1 MSKTQQPEGT
11 RQATET
17 LPTEDKTDEVPAT
30 NGKSQGSRQ
39 RPKGPGSD
47 QEGSRIVYSNYG
59 SIITTKDPT
68 WKYGGFPQRD
78 GTFWQYREPN
88 AVVVVEGDR
97 LRVAA
102 VPLTR
107 GHDQVQVLDNAKN
120 MYFSTQMFE
129 PPEEGTITLEW
140 WMSAR
145 GFETAPGDLYDGFV
159 SVNLLD
165 FANGLALDIFM
176 SNDVIAT
183 VYARLPFPGVP
194 VPEESKTDRPK
205 YFCYFHELELPT
217 KPGARHDCKIAYT
230 KSADELIFWI
240 DGIEVSHY
248 TEVPAKMGSFLI
260 ALGLMT
266 EKAIHQGKSA
276 SLHGQGLIGEWGPFT
291 ITKSL

>member
-1 MSKTQQPEGT
+1 MSKTQHPEGT

-17 LPTEDKTDEVPAT
+17 VPTKDKASEVPT
-30 NGKSQGSRQ
+30 TTGKSQGSRQ
-39 RPKGPGSD
+39 MERSAIPGS
-47 QEGSRIVYSNYG
+47 QIVYGNYG
-59 SIITTKDPT
+59 SIITTKNPT
-68 WKYGGFPQRD
+68 WKYGGFPQPD

-107 GHDQVQVLDNAKN
+107 SHDQVQILDNAKN

-129 PPEEGTITLEW
+129 PPEQGTITLEW

-145 GFETAPGDLYDGFV
+145 GIETAPRDLYDGFV

-165 FANGLALDIFM
+165 FANGLALDVFM

-194 VPEESKTDRPK
+194 VPEETKTDRPK

-217 KPGARHDCKIAYT
+217 KPGTRHDCKIAYT
-230 KSADELIFWI
+230 KSTDELIFWI
-240 DGIEVSHY
+240 DGVEVSHY